1 MNRFFDLKPLRM
13 KHFLLASLALILFAG
28 PALSQRDTA
37 PAESDRM
44 KALRIAYMTEEL
56 ALTPDESKAFWP
68 LHDAFDAKVQ
78 EERAAMKALKDS
90 FDATKATEAE
100 LKALL
105 DQTNTRR
112 LALMELES
120 AHLLE
125 VASVLGVER
134 ALKLTELKK
143 DLARRIRGQMGK
155 PSPAD
160 QRREAPRRGPRR

>member
-1 MNRFFDLKPLRM
+1 MNHSFDLKPLRM
-13 KHFLLASLALILFAG
+13 KHFLLASFALTMIVG
-28 PALSQRDTA
+28 SALSQRDTA
-37 PAESDRM
+37 PAESARM

>member
-1 MNRFFDLKPLRM
+1 MNRSFDLKPLHM
-13 KHFLLASLALILFAG
+13 KHFLLASLALTLIAG
-28 PALSQRDTA
+28 SALSQSENA

-78 EERAAMKALKDS
+78 EERTAMKALKDA
-90 FDATKATEAE
+90 FDATNATEAE
-100 LKALL
+100 LKAHL
-105 DQTNTRR
+105 DQINSQR
-112 LALMELES
+112 LVMMELES

-155 PSPAD
+155 SSPSD